1 MSLNELYFFDNESNK
16 HGSGS
21 SSPGT
26 FAFQYCS
33 EKSVSSAGESIG
45 SVSSICSGNFVPIE
59 IDSIGNFVPLI
70 VLLPRGVDSKGGR
83 LVGVESKGG

>member
-1 MSLNELYFFDNESNK
+1 MSFDELDFFDDESDND
-16 HGSGS
+16 GFVSG
-21 SSPGT
+21 SPGT
-26 FAFQYCS
+26 CAFPFS
-33 EKSVSSAGESIG
+33 SGKFVGSAGESIG